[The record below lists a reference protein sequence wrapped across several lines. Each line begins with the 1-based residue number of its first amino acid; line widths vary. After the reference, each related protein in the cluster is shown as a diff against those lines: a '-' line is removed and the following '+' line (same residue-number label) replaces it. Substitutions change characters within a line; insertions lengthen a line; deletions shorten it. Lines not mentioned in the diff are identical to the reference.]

1 MPPVEIK
8 YFNTLIDNKQAFDQP
23 VKNEQKAHE
32 KVIEMSR
39 NADYTAANTQDF
51 SIIKNIIYY

>member
-8 YFNTLIDNKQAFDQP
+8 YFDTLIDNKQAFDQP

-39 NADYTAANTQDF
+39 NADYTTANTQDF

>member
-8 YFNTLIDNKQAFDQP
+8 YFDTLIDNKQAFDQP

-39 NADYTAANTQDF
+39 NSDYTTANTQDF